1 MSNQDLREQLVN
13 EQRTGTFAEVQL
25 SAERV
30 STLHGILFD
39 LDPEL
44 YDPSN
49 TLFRPDKDPKIFF
62 QNITSLLDRHFLA
75 GTAEVRA
82 SGTGLHVI
90 VRLDPPVQLTSAAE
104 RRFWA
109 GVVGAAQATLPVDPN
124 APGLT
129 ALTRSVGSV
138 NSKNGAVV
146 ELLRPAGSV
155 TPRQV
160 LEFLERVA
168 RAPFKEVASVLLGG
182 QHLKPCPV
190 CRAEGSRLD
199 VLDQVGMCYLCGK
212 VRLGQL
218 LDAIYAPIPRA
229 GEQEAAARAP
239 GAEPGARPDTPAGPK
254 AGRKRK
260 ARAGERRRRPNAKPP
275 AG

>member
-1 MSNQDLREQLVN
+1 MSNQDLREQLAN
-13 EQRTGTFAEVQL
+13 EGRTGAFAEVQL

-39 LDPEL
+39 IDPDL

-49 TLFRPDKDPKIFF
+49 TLFRPDKDPKVFF
-62 QNITSLLDRHFLA
+62 QNIRPVLDRHPLA
-75 GTAEVRA
+75 GTGEVRT
-82 SGTGLHVI
+82 SGRGLHVI
-90 VRLDPPVQLTSAAE
+90 LRLDPPVQLNSAAE
-104 RRFWA
+104 RRYWDS
-109 GVVGAAQATLPVDPN
+109 VVRAAQATLPVDPN

-129 ALTRSVGSV
+129 ALTRLVGSV
-138 NSKNGAVV
+138 NSKNGALV
-146 ELLRPAGSV
+146 ELLRPAASL

-160 LEFLERVA
+160 LDFVDRVG

-199 VLDQVGMCYLCGK
+199 VLDHVGMCYHCDK

-218 LDAIYAPIPRA
+218 LDCIYAPVPRA
-229 GEQEAAARAP
+229 GDREAAARAP
-239 GAEPGARPDTPAGPK
+239 GAEPGARPETPAGPET
-254 AGRKRK
+254 GRKRK
-260 ARAGERRRRPNAKPP
+260 GRPGERRRRPNAKPP